1 MNSSFAFCIELFSNK
16 SRESTSGTAVAATSI
31 GRFQFSM
38 LEDAR
43 EYTKVEEQIGAFTQG
58 ERTYAAKLLG
68 KWNMPS
74 TPLTFEQ
81 VNHILEAGVK
91 TATPTGTNPYTYVY
105 AYPYTGTS
113 VNTIKTYTI
122 EAGSATVT
130 GDVREMEYCYVES
143 FEFSGKFGEAWM
155 MQSNWQ
161 GRQLSASTFT
171 AALTVPTVEEALFQ
185 KTTLYID
192 ATGGTIGTTAK
203 AGVLM
208 SSSFKVKTGLV
219 PVPVA
224 NGQLYF
230 YATKWTQPEITF
242 SITMELED
250 TVGLVA
256 AERAIYEANTVRL
269 FRLKCL
275 GSGSK
280 SFQIDFA
287 GKYDKI
293 SDYNNDNGNTSV
305 TFDGHAVA
313 SSADSISTT
322 FTLINTLATVP

>member
-1 MNSSFAFCIELFSNK
+1 MAFGPFSNNK
-16 SRESTSGTAVAATSI
+16 VQLGRESTAGTAVAATTV
-31 GRFQFSM
+31 GRFKFAM

-43 EYTKVEEQIGAFTQG
+43 EFKEVEEQIGAFTQA
-58 ERTYAAKLLG
+58 ERSYASKLLG

-74 TPLTFEQ
+74 TELTFEQ
-81 VNHILEAGVK
+81 VLHILEAGVK
-91 TATPTGTNPYTYVY
+91 TATPTGTNPYTYTY
-105 AYPYTGTS
+105 DYPYTGTS

-122 EAGSATVT
+122 EAGNATIT
-130 GDVREMEYCYVES
+130 GDVREMEYCFVES

-155 MQSNWQ
+155 MQSNWL

-171 AALTVPTVEEALFQ
+171 GSLSAPTVEEALFQ
-185 KTTLYID
+185 KTTLAID
-192 ATGGTIGTTAK
+192 ATGGTVGSTTK

-208 SSSFKVKTGLV
+208 SANFKVTTGLV
-219 PVPVA
+219 VVPVT

-230 YATKWTQPEITF
+230 YAHKWTQPKITF

-256 AERAIYEANTVRL
+256 AERAFYEANTVRL
-269 FRLKCL
+269 FQLSCA
-275 GSGSK
+275 GSSSRNFK
-280 SFQIDFA
+280 IQWA

-293 SDYNNDNGNTSV
+293 SDYQNDNGNTSV

-313 SSADSISTT
+313 SSSDSLSTK
-322 FTLINTLATVP
+322 FVVVNALSAVP

>member
-1 MNSSFAFCIELFSNK
+1 MAYAPFSNSK
-16 SRESTSGTAVAATSI
+16 VQLGRETTPGTAVAATSVFR
-31 GRFQFSM
+31 GKFSM

-43 EYTKVEEQIGAFTQG
+43 EYKKVEEQIGAFTQA
-58 ERTYAAKLLG
+58 ERTYAASLLG

-74 TPLTFEQ
+74 TELTFEQ
-81 VNHILEAGVK
+81 VLHILEGGCK
-91 TATPTGTNPYTYVY
+91 TATPTGSNPYTYVY

-113 VNTIKTYTI
+113 INTIKTYTI

-130 GDVREMEYCYVES
+130 GDVREMEFAFVES

-155 MQSNWQ
+155 MQSNWI

-171 AALTVPTVEEALFQ
+171 AALSVPTVEEALFQ
-185 KTTLYID
+185 KTALYID
-192 ATGGTIGTTAK
+192 ATGGTIGTTVK
-203 AGVLM
+203 AGTLM
-208 SSSFKVKTGLV
+208 SASLKVKTGLV
-219 PVPVA
+219 IVPVA

-230 YATKWTQPEITF
+230 HTYKWTQPEMTF

-256 AERAIYEANTVRL
+256 AERAFYESNTVRL
-269 FRLKCL
+269 FRLSCA

-280 SFQIDFA
+280 SFKLDFA

-305 TFDGHAVA
+305 TFDGHVVA
-313 SSADSISTT
+313 SSTDSISLTAT
-322 FTLINTLATVP
+322 VINTLAAVH

>member
-1 MNSSFAFCIELFSNK
+1 MAYAPFSNNRVQLG
-16 SRESTSGTAVAATSI
+16 RESVAGTALAATTI
-31 GRFQFSM
+31 FRGQFSM

-43 EYTKVEEQIGAFTQG
+43 EYTKVEEQIGAFTQA

-122 EAGSATVT
+122 ETGNATIT
-130 GDVREMEYCYVES
+130 GDVREMEYSYVES

-171 AALTVPTVEEALFQ
+171 AALTVPSVEEALFQ

-230 YATKWTQPEITF
+230 HATKWTQPEITF

-256 AERAIYEANTVRL
+256 AERAFYEANTVRL

-313 SSADSISTT
+313 SSTDSISTT
-322 FTLINTLATVP
+322 FTLVNTLATVP